1 MGIVKRHKKVDF
13 NNKLQIL
20 KTQCTVLYIV
30 TNIFYVHVSIQLNL
44 YIKATEG
51 NLKRWS
57 L

>member
-30 TNIFYVHVSIQLNL
+30 TNIFYVHVSIQLNQML
-44 YIKATEG
+44 YNEEINHDK
-51 NLKRWS
+51 K
-57 L
+57 